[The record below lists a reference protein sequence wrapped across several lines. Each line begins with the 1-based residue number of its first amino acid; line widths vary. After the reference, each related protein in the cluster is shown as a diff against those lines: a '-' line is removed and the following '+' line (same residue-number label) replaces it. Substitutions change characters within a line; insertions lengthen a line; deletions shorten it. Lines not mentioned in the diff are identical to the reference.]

1 MENEIPRIARSMEK
15 SFNKGAWYGP
25 SAMEILSTVSAE
37 QATHRAGNSHSI
49 IELVLHMVS
58 WRTFAARRLSGDN
71 NFQVA
76 EEANFPKPG
85 TWEEALKKLK
95 QSQEELME
103 AVNAF
108 PESRLG
114 ELVPAASHK
123 YTFYTMLTGSLQ
135 HDIYHL
141 GQIQLI
147 RKSLEK

>member
-1 MENEIPRIARSMEK
+1 MENEISRIARSMEK

-25 SAMEILSTVSAE
+25 SAMDILSTISAE
-37 QATHRAGNSHSI
+37 HSGHRVGPSHSI

-58 WRTFAARRLSGDN
+58 WRTFAAKRLAGDN
-71 NFQVA
+71 TFQVS
-76 EEANFPKPG
+76 EDANFPKPG
-85 TWEEALKKLK
+85 TWDEAMKKLK
-95 QSQEELME
+95 QSQEELMA
-103 AVNAF
+103 AVNTF

-147 RKSLEK
+147 RKSLGN